1 VSTLPTINE
10 TVQVAVPTL
19 TTEQRDA
26 LVTALTNREDMLA
39 GLLHMAGAQFGLY
52 PEIIAHVFAD
62 LGVGTPITDAHR
74 EMIRSQFNALME
86 RLQREQ
92 QGGQ

>member
-1 VSTLPTINE
+1 MSQLPTINE

-19 TTEQRDA
+19 TLEQQQA
-26 LVTALTNREDMLA
+26 LVAALTTREDLMA
-39 GLLHMAGAQFGLY
+39 GMLHMAGAQFGVY
-52 PEIIAHVFAD
+52 PEIVAEVFAG
-62 LGVGTPITDAHR
+62 LGIGSPITDAHR
-74 EMIRSQFNALME
+74 EMIRAQFNALME